1 MFNKALDLHKN
12 GKIDEAIV
20 EYLKLL
26 KENSDNDQINFLLGN
41 AYLLNKEYK
50 KSKIYLE
57 KAIFFNPKNKLAF
70 NSLGVLE
77 ITNNNLYKSIEFFEK
92 SVEIDPTY
100 IEGIKNL
107 ANTYKQLNKINESIN
122 AYLLILNSNINDH
135 EANFNLGILYK
146 KNNQFKKSLTFFE
159 RASTH
164 KPYLFETYLN
174 IGKIYKHLGKYDL
187 AIKYFDNAIKI
198 DFSKKYILGEILNL
212 KLQTCDWGNIDN
224 LINLITD
231 LTNINI
237 FSVSPF
243 TFLAIT
249 DNPYLQKKSSN
260 IYYEKYYKKYYDFNL
275 NYLEKTHQKKK
286 LNIGYFSC
294 DFYDHAILH
303 LMMDIFKFHDQ
314 NKFEIFLFS
323 YGNNIDDNWSLL
335 LKKYTKNFINIEN
348 LDIEKIKCICK
359 DKQLDLAIDL
369 MGYTL
374 GNRHEIFSQRVAP
387 VQINFLGYPGTLSN
401 KQIDYIIADKYLI
414 PQNNEKYYSEKVL
427 NIDGCYQPNM
437 ENRKM
442 LKEKLK
448 KEDFHLP
455 EDKFIYCC
463 FNAHYKINK
472 EIFTSWMR
480 ILNETSKSVLWL
492 YCTNEKARKNLLEQ
506 AKINNIDK
514 KRIIFAENV
523 KIKKHLS
530 RLKLADVFLDT
541 FPYNAHTT
549 ASDAIRMNLP
559 LVTLSGESFASRVA
573 GSILS
578 SVGLEELISNNYK
591 EYEEK
596 AINLYNQPHELIRVK
611 TKIETEK
618 KNILFNPK
626 KFTKNLENLYTKIC
640 NIKSIV
646 N

>member
-1 MFNKALDLHKN
+1 MFKKALDLHKN
-12 GKIDEAIV
+12 GKIEEAIE

-26 KENSDNDQINFLLGN
+26 KENSDNDQLNFLLGN

-50 KSKIYLE
+50 KSKKYLE
-57 KAIFFNPKNKLAF
+57 KAIFFNPQNKLAF

-77 ITNNNLYKSIEFFEK
+77 IKNNNLYRSIEFFEK

-107 ANTYKQLNKINESIN
+107 ANTYKQLNKINESLN
-122 AYLLILNSNINDH
+122 AYMLILKSNANDH
-135 EANFNLGILYK
+135 DANFNLGILFK
-146 KNNQFKKSLTFFE
+146 RNNQLTKSLTFFE
-159 RASTH
+159 RASTF
-164 KPYLFETYLN
+164 KPYLFEVYLN
-174 IGKIYKHLGKYDL
+174 IGEIYKQLGKYDL

-212 KLQTCDWGNIDN
+212 KLQTCDWNNIDN
-224 LINLITD
+224 LINKITD
-231 LTNINI
+231 LTNRNI
-237 FSVSPF
+237 FSANPF
-243 TFLAIT
+243 VFLAIT
-249 DNPYLQKKSSN
+249 DNPYLQKISSN
-260 IYYEKYYKKYYDFNL
+260 LYFEKYYDFDS
-275 NYLEKTHQKKK
+275 NYHEKSYQKKK
-286 LNIGYFSC
+286 LNIGYFSS
-294 DFYDHAILH
+294 DFYDHATLH

-323 YGNNIDDNWSLL
+323 YGNNIDDNWSLP
-335 LKKYTKNFINIEN
+335 LKTYIKNFINIEN
-348 LDIEKIKCICK
+348 LDIDKIKDICK
-359 DKQLDLAIDL
+359 EKKLDIAIDL
-369 MGYTL
+369 KGYTF

-437 ENRKM
+437 ENRKISN
-442 LKEKLK
+442 EKLK

-455 EDKFIYCC
+455 KDKFIYCC

-472 EIFTSWMR
+472 EIFNSWMR
-480 ILNETSKSVLWL
+480 ILSKTPNSILWL
-492 YCTNEKARKNLLEQ
+492 YCTNEIARNNLLEQ
-506 AKINNIDK
+506 AIVNNVK
-514 KRIIFAENV
+514 KERIIFAENV
-523 KIKKHLS
+523 KIKNHLS

-541 FPYNAHTT
+541 FPCNAHTT

-559 LVTLSGESFASRVA
+559 LVTISGESFASRVA
-573 GSILS
+573 GSILNS
-578 SVGLEELISNNYK
+578 IGLEELISNNYE

-596 AINLYNQPHELIRVK
+596 AIYLYNRPYELIRVK
-611 TKIETEK
+611 TKIENEK

-626 KFTKNLENLYTKIC
+626 KFTKNLENLYTKIFD
-640 NIKSIV
+640 IRGIV

>member
-1 MFNKALDLHKN
+1 MFYKALDLHKN
-12 GKIDEAIV
+12 GKIEEAIV

-26 KENSDNDQINFLLGN
+26 KKNSDNDQINFLLGN

-50 KSKIYLE
+50 KSKKFLE

-77 ITNNNLYKSIEFFEK
+77 ITNHNLYKSVKYFEK

-107 ANTYKQLNKINESIN
+107 ANTYKQLNKINESID
-122 AYLLILNSNINDH
+122 AYMLILKSNINDH
-135 EANFNLGILYK
+135 EANFNLGILCK
-146 KNNQFKKSLTFFE
+146 KNNQLKKSIIFFE
-159 RASTH
+159 RASTY
-164 KPYLFETYLN
+164 KPYLFEIYLN
-174 IGKIYKHLGKYDL
+174 IGEIYKQLGKYNL
-187 AIKYFDNAIKI
+187 AIKYFDNAIKV

-212 KLQTCDWGNIDN
+212 KLQTCDWNNIDN
-224 LINLITD
+224 LINKITD
-231 LTNINI
+231 LTNRNI
-237 FSVSPF
+237 FSANPF
-243 TFLAIT
+243 IFLAIT
-249 DNPYLQKKSSN
+249 DNPYLQKISSN
-260 IYYEKYYKKYYDFNL
+260 LYFEKYYDFDL
-275 NYLEKTHQKKK
+275 NYHEKSCKKKK
-286 LNIGYFSC
+286 LNIGYFSS
-294 DFYDHAILH
+294 DFYDHATLH

-335 LKKYTKNFINIEN
+335 LKTYIKNFINIEN
-348 LDIEKIKCICK
+348 LDIEKIKDICK
-359 DKQLDLAIDL
+359 DKQLDIAIDL
-369 MGYTL
+369 KGYTL

-387 VQINFLGYPGTLSN
+387 VQINYLGYPGTLSN

-414 PQNNEKYYSEKVL
+414 PRNNEKYYSENVL
-427 NIDGCYQPNM
+427 NMDGCYQPNM
-437 ENRKM
+437 ENRKISN
-442 LKEKLK
+442 EKLK

-480 ILNETSKSVLWL
+480 ILSETSKSVLWL
-492 YCTNEKARKNLLEQ
+492 YCTNEIARKNILEQ
-506 AKINNIDK
+506 AAINNIEK

-523 KIKKHLS
+523 KIKDHLS

-541 FPYNAHTT
+541 FPYSAHTT

-578 SVGLEELISNNYK
+578 SIGLEELISNNYE

-611 TKIETEK
+611 TKIENEK

-626 KFTKNLENLYTKIC
+626 KFTKNLENLYAKIC
-640 NIKSIV
+640 NILSDV

>member
-12 GKIDEAIV
+12 GKIEEAIV

-50 KSKIYLE
+50 KSKIYLK

-77 ITNNNLYKSIEFFEK
+77 ITNKNLYKSIEFFKK

-107 ANTYKQLNKINESIN
+107 ANTYKKLNKINESID
-122 AYLLILNSNINDH
+122 AYMLILNSNIDDH
-135 EANFNLGILYK
+135 EANFNLGILCK
-146 KNNQFKKSLTFFE
+146 KNNELKKSLTFFE
-159 RASTH
+159 RASTY
-164 KPYLFETYLN
+164 KPYLFEIYLN
-174 IGKIYKHLGKYDL
+174 IGEIYKQLNKYDL

-212 KLQTCDWGNIDN
+212 KLQTCDWSNIDN
-224 LINLITD
+224 LINQITD
-231 LTNINI
+231 LTNRNI
-237 FSVSPF
+237 FSANPF
-243 TFLAIT
+243 IFLAIT

-260 IYYEKYYKKYYDFNL
+260 LYYEKYYDFNL
-275 NYLEKTHQKKK
+275 NYLENSYQKKK
-286 LNIGYFSC
+286 LNIGYFSS
-294 DFYDHAILH
+294 DFYDHATLH

-335 LKKYTKNFINIEN
+335 LKRYTKNFINIEN
-348 LDIEKIKCICK
+348 LDIEKIKGICK
-359 DKQLDLAIDL
+359 DMQLDLAIDL
-369 MGYTL
+369 KGYTH

-387 VQINFLGYPGTLSN
+387 VQINFLGYPGTLSS

-414 PQNNEKYYSEKVL
+414 PRNNEKYYSEKVL

-437 ENRKM
+437 ENRKI
-442 LKEKLK
+442 LNEKLK

-455 EDKFIYCC
+455 EDKFIYCS

-480 ILNETSKSVLWL
+480 ILNETSNSVLWL
-492 YCTNEKARKNLLEQ
+492 YCTNEIARKNLLEQ
-506 AKINNIDK
+506 AAMNNIDK
-514 KRIIFAENV
+514 ERIIFAENV
-523 KIKKHLS
+523 KIKNHLS

-541 FPYNAHTT
+541 FPYSAHTT

-578 SVGLEELISNNYK
+578 SIGLEELISNNYE
-591 EYEEK
+591 EYEGK
-596 AINLYNQPHELIRVK
+596 AIKLYNQPHELIRVK
-611 TKIETEK
+611 TKIESEK

-626 KFTKNLENLYTKIC
+626 KFTKNLENLYTKIFD
-640 NIKSIV
+640 IKSIV

>member
-12 GKIDEAIV
+12 GKLGEAIA

-26 KENSDNDQINFLLGN
+26 KENSDNDQIYFLLGN

-77 ITNNNLYKSIEFFEK
+77 ITKNSLYKSLEFFEK
-92 SVEIDPTY
+92 SVEIDPNY

-107 ANTYKQLNKINESIN
+107 ANTYKKLNKINESID
-122 AYLLILNSNINDH
+122 AYKLILKSNINDH
-135 EANFNLGILYK
+135 EANFNLGILCK
-146 KNNQFKKSLTFFE
+146 KNNQLKKSLNFFE
-159 RASTH
+159 RASTY
-164 KPYLFETYLN
+164 KPYLFEIYLN
-174 IGKIYKHLGKYDL
+174 IGEIYKQLGKYDL

-212 KLQTCDWGNIDN
+212 KLQNCDWSNIEN
-224 LINLITD
+224 LIDQINKLID
-231 LTNINI
+231 KNI
-237 FSVSPF
+237 FSANPF
-243 TFLAIT
+243 VFLAIT
-249 DNPYLQKKSSN
+249 DNPYLQKKSTKIYFEKFYNFNSN
-260 IYYEKYYKKYYDFNL
+260 FFKKSP
-275 NYLEKTHQKKK
+275 QRKK
-286 LNIGYFSC
+286 LNIGYFSS
-294 DFYDHAILH
+294 DFYDHATLH
-303 LMMDIFKFHDQ
+303 LMMDVFKFHDQ

-323 YGNNIDDNWSLL
+323 YGNNIDDNWSSLI
-335 LKKYTKNFINIEN
+335 KKYIKNFINIEN
-348 LDIEKIKCICK
+348 WDIEKIKDICD

-369 MGYTL
+369 KGYTL

-401 KQIDYIIADKYLI
+401 GNIDYIIADKFLI

-427 NIDGCYQPNM
+427 HIDGCYQPNM
-437 ENRKM
+437 ENRKISNI
-442 LKEKLK
+442 EFK
-448 KEDFHLP
+448 KEDFNLP
-455 EDKFIYCC
+455 KDKFIYCC
-463 FNAHYKINK
+463 FNAHYKINR

-480 ILNETSKSVLWL
+480 ILSKTPNSILWL
-492 YCTNEKARKNLLEQ
+492 YCTSEIARNNLLEQ
-506 AKINNIDK
+506 AIINNVK
-514 KRIIFAENV
+514 KGRIVFAENV
-523 KIKKHLS
+523 KIKNHLS

-573 GSILS
+573 GSILNTI
-578 SVGLEELISNNYK
+578 GLEELISNNYE

-596 AINLYNQPHELIRVK
+596 AIDLYNRPNELIRVK
-611 TKIETEK
+611 TKIENEK

-626 KFTKNLENLYTKIC
+626 KFTKNLENLYTKIFDL
-640 NIKSIV
+640 KSIV